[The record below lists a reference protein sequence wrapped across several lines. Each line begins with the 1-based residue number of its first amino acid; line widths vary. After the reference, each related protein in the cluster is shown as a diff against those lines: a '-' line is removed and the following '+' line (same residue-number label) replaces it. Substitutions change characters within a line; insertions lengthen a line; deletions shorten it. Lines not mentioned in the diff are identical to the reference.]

1 MLNCDFKSYRFKS
14 CYLPTINYFYILKNK
29 KLNKANTLGLSEL
42 ILNKIKVYN
51 YKLKQVNLDF
61 VSLTVHQHKD
71 SYSSHK
77 KGITILPSVFLP
89 ASILDIS
96 ELYEINTK
104 LFWIRIN
111 NIRVF
116 KNYTPINLNINSS
129 NNNVKININ
138 NNKNSMY
145 ISYGMIL
152 IKFNLLIK
160 SLRRSKKYI
169 SILVNHFK
177 SVFENIKKNE
187 EKNTK
192 TSLLIRIKGF
202 QLVASNLLIREVLND
217 RLDLGSKIFFKTS
230 IKNSIKFFKKIKA
243 IKKRIRKK
251 LIKKLYKN

>member
-1 MLNCDFKSYRFKS
+1 
-14 CYLPTINYFYILKNK
+14 
-29 KLNKANTLGLSEL
+29 
-42 ILNKIKVYN
+42 
-51 YKLKQVNLDF
+51 
-61 VSLTVHQHKD
+61 
-71 SYSSHK
+71 
-77 KGITILPSVFLP
+77 
-89 ASILDIS
+89 
-96 ELYEINTK
+96 
-104 LFWIRIN
+104 
-111 NIRVF
+111 
-116 KNYTPINLNINSS
+116 
-129 NNNVKININ
+129 
-138 NNKNSMY
+138 MY